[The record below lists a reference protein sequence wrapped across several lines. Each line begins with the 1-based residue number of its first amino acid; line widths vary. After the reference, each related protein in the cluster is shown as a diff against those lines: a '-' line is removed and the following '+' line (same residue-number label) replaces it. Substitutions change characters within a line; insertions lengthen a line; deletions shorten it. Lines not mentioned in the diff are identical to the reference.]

1 MKNIT
6 ILGAGLVGSL
16 LAIYL
21 SDRGYKVEVYERRPD
36 PRKKGYI
43 GGRSINLA
51 LSDRGWQA
59 LAKAGIDAKI
69 REIAIPMNGRMMHD
83 VQGNL
88 TFQAYGKDGQA
99 IYSVSRAL
107 LNIELINYAE
117 NQSDVRFYFNQKC
130 IEVDLENKVITLENT
145 ENGLTGQ
152 QSATEGEIYSI
163 TADFIFGSDGAFSP
177 IRLAMQKTDRF
188 NYSQTYLD
196 YGYKELTIPAA
207 ADGSHRLEKNALHIW
222 PRGNFMLI
230 ALPNTDGSFTCTL
243 FLPYKG
249 EPSFESVKTD
259 KEAISFFQT
268 YFPDIIPHIA
278 DVTEDFFTNPT
289 SSLVM
294 VKANPW
300 IYKAEVALIGDAA
313 HAIVPFYGQ
322 GMNAGFEDCYV
333 LNEILEKNMDI
344 WETSLQEYQESRL
357 PDADAICELAL
368 NNFVEMRDLV
378 GDPKFLLRKKI
389 EAKINELYPEKWIPL
404 YSMVTFS
411 PKSGVPPMRYSEALA
426 MGKKQDKIMAEIMQR
441 PDIEATWQNLDF
453 EEIVRKLVE

>member
-21 SDRGYKVEVYERRPD
+21 SDRGYKVAVYERRPD
-36 PRKKGYI
+36 PRKKGYL

-59 LAKAGIDAKI
+59 LAKVGIDHKI

-83 VQGNL
+83 THGEL
-88 TFQAYGKDGQA
+88 TFQAYGKNGQA

-107 LNIELINYAE
+107 LNMELINHAE
-117 NQSDVRFYFNQKC
+117 NQANVSFHFNQKC
-130 IEVDLENKVITLENT
+130 LEVDLENKIITLENT
-145 ENGLTGQ
+145 ENKN
-152 QSATEGEIYSI
+152 ADEGEIYSI

-177 IRLAMQKTDRF
+177 VRLAMQKTDRF
-188 NYSQTYLD
+188 NYAQTYLD

-207 ADGSHRLEKNALHIW
+207 EDGSHRLEKNALHIW

-230 ALPNTDGSFTCTL
+230 ALPNPDGSFTCTL
-243 FLPYKG
+243 FFPYKG

-259 KEAISFFQT
+259 KEALSFFQT
-268 YFPDIIPHIA
+268 YFPDIIPHIT
-278 DVTEDFFTNPT
+278 DITKDFFANPT

-294 VKANPW
+294 VKASPW
-300 IYKAEVALIGDAA
+300 VHKSAAALIGDAA

-333 LNEILEKNMDI
+333 LNNILEKTRDN
-344 WETSLQEYQESRL
+344 WELTLQEYQESRI
-357 PDADAICELAL
+357 PDADAICQLAL
-368 NNFVEMRDLV
+368 NNFIEMRDLV
-378 GDPKFLLRKKI
+378 GDSKFLLRKKI

-404 YSMVTFS
+404 YGMVTFS
-411 PKSGVPPMRYSEALA
+411 PKMRYSEALA
-426 MGKKQDKIMAEIMQR
+426 MGKKQDKIMAEVMQA
-441 PDIEATWQNLDF
+441 PDIQDTWQHLNF
-453 EEIVRKLVE
+453 EEIVNKLTK

>member
-21 SDRGYKVEVYERRPD
+21 SDRGYKVEVYERRAD
-36 PRKKGYI
+36 PRKKGYT

-59 LAKAGIDAKI
+59 LAKAGIEQKI
-69 REIAIPMNGRMMHD
+69 KDIAIPMRGRMIHD
-83 VQGNL
+83 IKGEL
-88 TFQAYGKDGQA
+88 TFQPYGKDGQA

-107 LNIELINYAE
+107 LNIELINHAE
-117 NQSDVRFYFNQKC
+117 NQANVTFYFNQKC
-130 IEVDLENKVITLENT
+130 VEVDLAQKVITLESM
-145 ENGLTGQ
+145 ENGEAN
-152 QSATEGEIYSI
+152 SEIYAVS
-163 TADFIFGSDGAFSP
+163 ADFIFGADGAFSP
-177 IRLAMQKTDRF
+177 VRLAMQKTDRF
-188 NYSQTYLD
+188 NYSQTYID

-207 ADGSHRLEKNALHIW
+207 ANGTHLLEKNALHIC

-243 FLPYKG
+243 FFPYKG
-249 EPSFESVKTD
+249 EPSFDTLNNDNEVF
-259 KEAISFFQT
+259 AFFQM
-268 YFPDIIPHIA
+268 YFPDIVSLIPDITKEFA
-278 DVTEDFFTNPT
+278 TNPT

-300 IYKAEVALIGDAA
+300 VYRSGAALIGDAA

-333 LNEILEKNMDI
+333 LNEILEKNEDN
-344 WETSLQEYQESRL
+344 WEASLQAYQESRR

-368 NNFVEMRDLV
+368 NNFIEMRDLV
-378 GDPKFLLRKKI
+378 GNPQFLLRKKI
-389 EAKINELYPEKWIPL
+389 EAKINELYPEKWVPL

-411 PKSGVPPMRYSEALA
+411 PRMRYSEALEI
-426 MGKKQDKIMAEIMQR
+426 GKKQDKIMTEVMQM
-441 PDIEATWQNLDF
+441 PDIQNIWQELDF
-453 EEIVRKLVE
+453 EAIVGKL

>member
-16 LAIYL
+16 LGIYL
-21 SDRGYKVEVYERRPD
+21 SDRGYKVQIYERRAD
-36 PRKKGYI
+36 PRKKGYV

-59 LAKAGIDAKI
+59 LAKAGVEQKI
-69 REIAIPMNGRMMHD
+69 KDIAIPMRGRMMHD
-83 VQGNL
+83 TQGKL
-88 TFQAYGKDGQA
+88 TFQPYGKDGQA

-107 LNIELINYAE
+107 LNIELINHAE
-117 NQSDVRFYFNQKC
+117 NEANVSFHFNQKC
-130 IEVDLENKVITLENT
+130 LEVDLEKKIITLENT
-145 ENGLTGQ
+145 ENGDIN
-152 QSATEGEIYSI
+152 SEIYSVS
-163 TADFIFGSDGAFSP
+163 ADFIFGADGSFSP
-177 IRLAMQKTDRF
+177 VRLAMQKTDRF
-188 NYSQTYLD
+188 NYSQTFLD
-196 YGYKELTIPAA
+196 YGYKELTIPAS
-207 ADGSHRLEKNALHIW
+207 ADGTHLLEKNALHIW

-243 FLPYKG
+243 FFPYKG
-249 EPSFESVKTD
+249 EPSFESVNTD
-259 KEAISFFQT
+259 NEVLKFLQT
-268 YFPDIIPHIA
+268 YFPDIISLIPDITKA
-278 DVTEDFFTNPT
+278 FSTNPT

-300 IYKAEVALIGDAA
+300 VYRSDVALIGDAA

-333 LNEILEKNMDI
+333 LNEILEKNADN
-344 WETSLQEYQESRL
+344 WEISLQEYQESRR

-368 NNFVEMRDLV
+368 NNFIEMRNLV
-378 GDPKFLLRKKI
+378 GDTTFLLRKKI

-411 PKSGVPPMRYSEALA
+411 PKIRYSEALA
-426 MGKKQDKIMAEIMQR
+426 IGKKQDKIMAEVMQI
-441 PDIEATWQNLDF
+441 PDIQDKWQELDF
-453 EEIVRKLVE
+453 EEIVGKL

>member
-21 SDRGYKVEVYERRPD
+21 SDRGYKVEVYERRAD

-59 LAKAGIDAKI
+59 LTKAGIEQKI
-69 REIAIPMNGRMMHD
+69 KDIAIPMRGRMMHD
-83 VQGNL
+83 VKSNL
-88 TFQAYGKDGQA
+88 TFQPYGKDGQA

-107 LNIELINYAE
+107 LNIELINHAE
-117 NQSDVRFYFNQKC
+117 NQANVTFHFNQKC
-130 IEVDLENKVITLENT
+130 IEVDLDKKVITLENI
-145 ENGLTGQ
+145 ENGEAN
-152 QSATEGEIYSI
+152 SEIYAVS
-163 TADFIFGSDGAFSP
+163 ADFIFGSDGAFSP
-177 IRLAMQKTDRF
+177 VRLAMQKTDRF
-188 NYSQTYLD
+188 NYSQTYID

-207 ADGSHRLEKNALHIW
+207 ADGTYLLEKNALHIW

-243 FLPYKG
+243 FFPYEG
-249 EPSFESVKTD
+249 EPSFATLNTD
-259 KEAISFFQT
+259 SEVLTFLQMQ
-268 YFPDIIPHIA
+268 FPDIISLIPNITKEFA
-278 DVTEDFFTNPT
+278 TNPT

-300 IYKAEVALIGDAA
+300 VYRSDAALIGDAA

-333 LNEILEKNMDI
+333 LNEILEKNEDN
-344 WETSLQEYQESRL
+344 WEISLQEYQESRR

-368 NNFVEMRDLV
+368 NNFIEMRDLV
-378 GDPKFLLRKKI
+378 GDPQFLLRKKI

-411 PKSGVPPMRYSEALA
+411 PKIRYSEALA
-426 MGKKQDKIMAEIMQR
+426 IGKKQDKIMAEVMQI
-441 PDIEATWQNLDF
+441 PDIQDTWQELDF
-453 EEIVRKLVE
+453 EAIVGKL

>member
-21 SDRGYKVEVYERRPD
+21 SDRGYKVEVYERRAD
-36 PRKKGYI
+36 PRKKGYM

-59 LAKAGIDAKI
+59 LTKAGVEQKI
-69 REIAIPMNGRMMHD
+69 KDIAIPMRGRMMHD
-83 VQGNL
+83 VKSNL
-88 TFQAYGKDGQA
+88 TFQPYGKDGQA

-107 LNIELINYAE
+107 LNIELINHAE
-117 NQSDVRFYFNQKC
+117 SQANVTFHFNQKC
-130 IEVDLENKVITLENT
+130 VEVDLDKKVITLENM
-145 ENGLTGQ
+145 ENGEAN
-152 QSATEGEIYSI
+152 SEIYAVS
-163 TADFIFGSDGAFSP
+163 ADFIFGSDGAFSP
-177 IRLAMQKTDRF
+177 VRLAMQKTDRF
-188 NYSQTYLD
+188 NYSQTYID

-207 ADGSHRLEKNALHIW
+207 ADGTYLLEKNALHIW

-243 FLPYKG
+243 FFPYEG
-249 EPSFESVKTD
+249 EPSFATLNTD
-259 KEAISFFQT
+259 SKVLAFLQMQ
-268 YFPDIIPHIA
+268 FPDIISLIPNITKEFA
-278 DVTEDFFTNPT
+278 TNPT

-300 IYKAEVALIGDAA
+300 VYRSDAALIGDAA

-333 LNEILEKNMDI
+333 LNEILEKNEGN
-344 WETSLQEYQESRL
+344 WEISLQEYQESRR

-368 NNFVEMRDLV
+368 NNFIEMRDLV
-378 GDPKFLLRKKI
+378 GDPQFLLRKKI

-411 PKSGVPPMRYSEALA
+411 PKIRYSEALSI
-426 MGKKQDKIMAEIMQR
+426 GKKQDKIMAEVMQI
-441 PDIEATWQNLDF
+441 PDIQDTWQELDF
-453 EEIVRKLVE
+453 AAIVGKL